1 MAVLAVVGIA
11 IGLPYTPL
19 QDPLG
24 FTPLPLPLLGAIALL
39 TVTYLALVQVVKTWF
54 YRRHALL

>member
-1 MAVLAVVGIA
+1 MTVGTIA
-11 IGLPYTPL
+11 IALPHIPL
-19 QDPLG
+19 RHSLG
-24 FTPLPLPLLGAIALL
+24 FTPLPLALLATIALL